1 MNKIVLFDYSMLKYL
16 LFNAK
21 IKFLSVMDTKGV
33 DQCDMCIGRIDLL
46 NLLVVANCSHI
57 PSVHQL
63 TKLDSL
69 R

>member
-1 MNKIVLFDYSMLKYL
+1 MMKYL

-21 IKFLSVMDTKGV
+21 IKFLSVMDNDAV
-33 DQCDMCIGRIDLL
+33 DQCDMCMGRVDLL
-46 NLLVVANCSHI
+46 NLLIVANCAYV
-57 PSVHQL
+57 PSIQQL

>member
-1 MNKIVLFDYSMLKYL
+1 MLKYL

-21 IKFLSVMDTKGV
+21 IKFLSVMDNKGV
-33 DQCDMCIGRIDLL
+33 NQCDMCTGRVDLL
-46 NLLVVANCSHI
+46 NLLVVANCAYI
-57 PSVHQL
+57 PSIQQL